1 MRTKFCL
8 FFYAWIACLG
18 MTFLEAKD
26 PVAYGQMPSLQVEVL
41 SWSPR
46 IFVFRNFLSDEECD
60 YLKAYAEPYLTRST
74 VVDNDSPEPLIIE
87 GRTSE
92 GMFFP
97 DQHGDPIITAIED
110 RISLLTMISKKNGEN
125 IQVLRYQEGG
135 QYLPHYDWFDANTMG
150 GVYHML
156 RGGQRVASFL
166 MYLNTPEEGGE
177 TIFPYLNI
185 KCRPQKG
192 TALLFYD
199 CKLDGTVHQFTF
211 HGGAPVI
218 KGQKWLA
225 TKWFRQNYF

>member
-1 MRTKFCL
+1 MKTIFNFFLGFLFCSVL
-8 FFYAWIACLG
+8 NLC
-18 MTFLEAKD
+18 EAKQ
-26 PVAYGQMPSLQVEVL
+26 PVAYGTLPNLEVEVL
-41 SWSPR
+41 NWSPR
-46 IFVFRNFLSDEECD
+46 IFLYRHFLSPEECD

-74 VVDNDSPEPLIIE
+74 VVDNDSQNPLVID

-97 DQHGDPIITAIED
+97 DHHGDPIITQIED
-110 RISLLTMISKKNGEN
+110 RIALLTMISKRNGEN

-135 QYLPHYDWFDANTMG
+135 EYLPHYDWFDQQTVG
-150 GVYHML
+150 GGYHML

-166 MYLNTPEEGGE
+166 MYLNAPEEGGE
-177 TIFPYLNI
+177 TIFPMLGI
-185 KCRPQKG
+185 EVKPEKG

-199 CKLDGTVHQFTF
+199 CRLDGTVDPFTL

-225 TKWFRQNYF
+225 TKWLRQGHF